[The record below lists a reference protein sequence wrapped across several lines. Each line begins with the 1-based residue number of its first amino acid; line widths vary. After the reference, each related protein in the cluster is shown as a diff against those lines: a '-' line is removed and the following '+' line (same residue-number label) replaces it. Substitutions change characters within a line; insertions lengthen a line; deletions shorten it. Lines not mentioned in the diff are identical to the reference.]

1 MSKRSILRDA
11 NKFAPQDEG
20 ERKHNIAAIS
30 QDTGFMKKRHILV
43 INPNSTAS
51 MTTKIAAAAR
61 AAAGPST
68 RITAINPK
76 EGPVA
81 IQGRADGE
89 AALPGLFAL
98 FDECLAADPSID
110 AVIVACF
117 DDTGL
122 WELRAKSDVPVIGI
136 GEAAYHVASV
146 AAERFS
152 VVTTLPVS
160 IPVLEENL
168 VKTGLALRC
177 AKVRASEVP
186 VLDLEDPASDARHRI
201 EAEIETALREDSI
214 GAIALG
220 CAGMADLARAL
231 TVRFNVPVVDG
242 VASAVRLAE
251 AVA

>member
-1 MSKRSILRDA
+1 MR
-11 NKFAPQDEG
+11 EC
-20 ERKHNIAAIS
+20 
-30 QDTGFMKKRHILV
+30 HILV

-51 MTTKIAAAAR
+51 MTDKIAAAAR
-61 AAAGPST
+61 AAAGPTT

-76 EGPVA
+76 EGPAA
-81 IQGRADGE
+81 IQGPEDGA
-89 AALPGLFAL
+89 AALPGLLKL
-98 FDECLAADPSID
+98 FDECLEYDSSIS
-110 AVIVACF
+110 AVVIACF

-122 WELRAKSDVPVIGI
+122 WELKAKARVPVIGI

-168 VKTGLALRC
+168 VRTGLASRC

-186 VLDLEDPASDARHRI
+186 VLELEDPASDARHRI
-201 EAEIETALREDSI
+201 EAEIETALREDAI

-220 CAGMADLARAL
+220 CAGMADLAHDL
-231 TVRFNVPVVDG
+231 TARFEVPVVDG

-251 AVA
+251 AIV